1 MMERIERT
9 ALSNLI
15 HNEEYTRKV
24 LPFVKQEYF
33 ADRLEGILFSEI
45 YKFVEKYNSLPTKEA
60 LSIEINS
67 NKNVNEDEY
76 KKVTDILSTLNKEPV
91 NTEWLLETTE
101 KFCKDR
107 AIHNAILGGI
117 QIIDGKDKKHTPEYL
132 PELLSGA
139 LSVSFDQ
146 KVGHDYL
153 LETKERYD
161 FYKRKRKDLN

>member
-67 NKNVNEDEY
+67 NKMLMKMN
-76 KKVTDILSTLNKEPV
+76 I
-91 NTEWLLETTE
+91 
-101 KFCKDR
+101 
-107 AIHNAILGGI
+107 
-117 QIIDGKDKKHTPEYL
+117 
-132 PELLSGA
+132 
-139 LSVSFDQ
+139 
-146 KVGHDYL
+146 
-153 LETKERYD
+153 
-161 FYKRKRKDLN
+161 KR